1 LAADWDLGSNTA
13 NDTAD
18 YDPTLRLAY
27 AYGDEASNT
36 YVGMA
41 LLRSPNNTTVFA
53 TADTTSAFGY
63 SDSAK
68 YLALRGQWAGVSLMD
83 ADVMQTLSAGPFVL
97 LGGQS
102 ATFVYAVLAG
112 DGLSGLEKSL
122 GDAEQAYKCLFED
135 TPLPLSLGS
144 SSQIAVCD
152 SMLLDATT
160 PGAVAYQ
167 WNTGA
172 TTPTLGV
179 RQTGTYRVTAFSASG
194 CRVSESVEVQVTPS
208 LVPDFTVEPRVV
220 GLDEGATVRFTDNT
234 QGVQSRMWL
243 FGNGFGFIG
252 SSTSHTY
259 QAVGTY
265 PVQLMLSNGACKDT
279 LLVEVRVVQ
288 TTNRSQLAEVGQLQ
302 LYPNPAYAGWL
313 MVGLPAEV
321 PQAVGRIKNLLGQ
334 PVSRD
339 FQLQAG
345 DTQLEF
351 QDLPAG
357 VYVLEVVHSGGKI
370 STRFVR

>member
-1 LAADWDLGSNTA
+1 
-13 NDTAD
+13 
-18 YDPTLRLAY
+18 
-27 AYGDEASNT
+27 
-36 YVGMA
+36 
-41 LLRSPNNTTVFA
+41 
-53 TADTTSAFGY
+53 
-63 SDSAK
+63 
-68 YLALRGQWAGVSLMD
+68 
-83 ADVMQTLSAGPFVL
+83 
-97 LGGQS
+97 
-102 ATFVYAVLAG
+102 
-112 DGLSGLEKSL
+112 L

-288 TTNRSQLAEVGQLQ
+288 TTNRSQLAEAGQLKV
-302 LYPNPAYAGWL
+302 YPNPAYAGWL